1 MPYTEIKEAAFQEQH
16 MYIKKGEQKER
27 KKCELLNENITE
39 QNSECTSIS
48 PRL

>member
-16 MYIKKGEQKER
+16 MYIKKGEQKE
-27 KKCELLNENITE
+27 KKCELMRGNITE